1 MTFKTLNEQKFT
13 VVVKLLGK
21 ACFKHQL
28 DFQHKIF
35 ASGKTVL
42 WKPKYRYI
50 LTASAPAKCQGRQWK
65 ASSL

>member
-42 WKPKYRYI
+42 STGIPLLLLVLLNARV
-50 LTASAPAKCQGRQWK
+50 

>member
-42 WKPKYRYI
+42 
-50 LTASAPAKCQGRQWK
+50 SAGIPLLLLVLLNARV